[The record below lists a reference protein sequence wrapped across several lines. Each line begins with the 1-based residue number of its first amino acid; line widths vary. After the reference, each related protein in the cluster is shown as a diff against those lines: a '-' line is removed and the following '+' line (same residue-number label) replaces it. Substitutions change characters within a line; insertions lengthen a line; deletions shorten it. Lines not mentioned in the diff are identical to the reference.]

1 MILVFYNNIVL
12 IMEIP
17 DLDFKTPATLQPMM
31 DVVDF
36 YSLEAS

>member
-1 MILVFYNNIVL
+1 
-12 IMEIP
+12 MEIP
-17 DLDFKTPATLQPMM
+17 DLDFKTPATLQPIA